1 MTAEDVVQETLL
13 EAWRKIETLRDP
25 QAFQGW
31 LTGIARNMSL
41 RRLRRL
47 GRDLSHLETGQQT
60 ADILSTLP
68 SPFDFEVELDRADL
82 ALLLE

>member
-1 MTAEDVVQETLL
+1 
-13 EAWRKIETLRDP
+13 
-25 QAFQGW
+25 
-31 LTGIARNMSL
+31 MSL